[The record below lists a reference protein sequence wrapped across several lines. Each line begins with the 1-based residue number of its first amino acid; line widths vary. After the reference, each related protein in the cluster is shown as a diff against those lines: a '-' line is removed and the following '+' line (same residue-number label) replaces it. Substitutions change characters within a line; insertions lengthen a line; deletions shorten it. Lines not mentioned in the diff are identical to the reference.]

1 MRKIFMLSGFMAGVL
16 MCVTSC
22 LSTDDTEATLY
33 EDVAVTSFYIS
44 SADVEHHTLS
54 SKGEDSTYVK
64 ANTDVA
70 RIKFLID
77 HYQGKIYNVDS
88 LPYGTN
94 AQKLLCS
101 YSTKS
106 NGTFVMKNLKKNDDG
121 TTASGDSED
130 DYVWTYVSTTD
141 SIDFSYPRTVRVY
154 AYTDHEVYREYT
166 LTVNVKKSNDDSK
179 VWERNGEITLP
190 QWITTSGAV
199 GFGDEMA
206 TLAGGNVNYT
216 NADGSV
222 ETNGAANVKSLL
234 AVNPRELYAVSNDNR
249 LIVSRDHGT
258 TWMDDVTE
266 DRELGVSQALTAISV
281 ARAGVNG
288 VYHTVM
294 IADPGK
300 DNGILETW
308 TKTSSGSSADRWIC
322 IEDVTYSLTAMEK
335 VTIAAANSGE
345 YYATGKKGEYKYI
358 YVSRDGGLTWKKNSD
373 YDLPAGVS
381 GAQWLKLY
389 ATSDGQLVAVCDK
402 GIWTLKL

>member
-1 MRKIFMLSGFMAGVL
+1 

-22 LSTDDTEATLY
+22 LSSDDGEVTMY
-33 EDVAVTSFYIS
+33 EDAVVTNFYIS
-44 SADVEHHTLS
+44 SADVEYHTLS

-70 RIKFLID
+70 SIKFLID

-94 AQKLLCS
+94 AEKLLCS
-101 YSTKS
+101 YSTKN
-106 NGTFVMKNLKKNDDG
+106 NGTLGMKTLKENEDG
-121 TTASGDSED
+121 TTASGSSED
-130 DYVWTYVSTTD
+130 DYVWKYVMTTD
-141 SIDFSYPRTVRVY
+141 SLDFSYPRTVRVY
-154 AYTDHEVYREYT
+154 AYTDHEAYREYT
-166 LTVNVKKSNDDSK
+166 ITVNVKKSNDDGH
-179 VWERNGEITLP
+179 VWTRNNEAVLP
-190 QWITTSGAV
+190 QWMTTEGAV
-199 GFGDEMA
+199 GYGDEMA
-206 TLAGGNVNYT
+206 VLADGKVTYT
-216 NADGSV
+216 NSDGSV
-222 ETNGAANVKSLL
+222 ETNSAVNVQRLL
-234 AVNPRELYAVSNDNR
+234 AVNPRELYAVSNDNK
-249 LIVSRDHGT
+249 LMVSRDHGT

-266 DRELGVSQALTAISV
+266 DRELGISQALTAISV

-402 GIWTLKL
+402 GMWTLKL